1 MKKYSRKQKRQI
13 MIISGAFFY
22 LIALFLPHPLS
33 LALFILSYGILGRNI
48 FNKVIKNLHFSTIFD
63 ENFLMLV
70 ATLGAV
76 ALSQFEEAV
85 AVLLFYQVGE
95 YFQDQ
100 AVAKSRQSIAD
111 LMDINPDSARLIINE
126 IEQIVD
132 PSVIKV
138 GEIIRVKPGEKI
150 ACDGYV
156 VKGSSSVD
164 TKMLTG
170 ESLPITLNVGMKA
183 LSGTINLNSVID
195 IEVSETYETSTVSK
209 ILELVEMASSR
220 KSKSENFISTFARY
234 YTPIVVI
241 LAFSMAVFIP
251 IITQQTF
258 SIWIYRALVFLVVS
272 CPCALVLSIPL
283 SFFAGIGGAS
293 RQGILIKG
301 GNYLE
306 ALSHT
311 DTVVFDKTGTLTKGE
326 FVIEAIDSFKLDSRL
341 ILEKAAYAE
350 AHFNHPIA
358 LSIQKAFNQKIDEKR
373 ILKVID
379 IAGKGI
385 VALIDEDEILVGN
398 AQLLEEYKV
407 KIVKEIHSGT
417 ELHVVINHKHEANIL
432 LSDQIKDDAYLGIQK
447 LHALNIENIIMLSG
461 DKEESAQKVA
471 RQLNIKTFFAQC
483 LPQDKVSKVEELILN
498 KAKSSKVVFV
508 GDGIND
514 APVLAMSDIGIAM
527 GALGSDAAI
536 EAADVVILNDEVS
549 KVSDVIKHAKRT
561 MFIVKQN
568 IVFALGVKIGTLV
581 LASFGLANMWLAIF
595 ADVGVA
601 LLAVL
606 NASRILKF
614 KK

>member
-132 PSVIKV
+132 PSSLKV

-156 VKGSSSVD
+156 IKGSSSVD

-398 AQLLEEYKV
+398 AQLLDEYKV
-407 KIVKEIHSGT
+407 KVVKEIHSGT
-417 ELHVVINHKHEANIL
+417 ELHMVINKRHEANIL
-432 LSDQIKDDAYLGIQK
+432 LSDQVKEDAYLGIQK
-447 LHALNIENIIMLSG
+447 LQALNIKNIIMLSG
-461 DKEESAQKVA
+461 DKMESARKVA
-471 RQLNIKTFFAQC
+471 QQLNIHNFYAQC
-483 LPQDKVSKVEELILN
+483 LPQDKVSKVEELIQN

-568 IVFALGVKIGTLV
+568 IVFALGVKIGTLI
-581 LASFGLANMWLAIF
+581 LAAFGLANMWLAIF

>member
-126 IEQIVD
+126 TEKIVD
-132 PSVIKV
+132 PSSLKV

-326 FVIEAIDSFKLDSRL
+326 FEIEAIDSFNLDSRL

-398 AQLLEEYKV
+398 AQLLDEYKV
-407 KIVKEIHSGT
+407 KVVKEIHSGT
-417 ELHVVINHKHEANIL
+417 ELHMVINKRHEANIL
-432 LSDQIKDDAYLGIQK
+432 LSDQVKEDAYLGIQK
-447 LHALNIENIIMLSG
+447 LQALNIKNIIMLSG
-461 DKEESAQKVA
+461 DKMESARKVA
-471 RQLNIKTFFAQC
+471 QQLNIHNFYAQC
-483 LPQDKVSKVEELILN
+483 LPQDKVSKVEELIQN

-568 IVFALGVKIGTLV
+568 IVFALGVKIGTLI
-581 LASFGLANMWLAIF
+581 LAAFGLANMWLAIF

>member
-1 MKKYSRKQKRQI
+1 MKKVSRKQKRQI

-132 PSVIKV
+132 PSSLKV

-156 VKGSSSVD
+156 IKGSSSVD

-326 FVIEAIDSFKLDSRL
+326 FTIEAIDSFNLNSSL

-373 ILKVID
+373 ILKVTD
-379 IAGKGI
+379 ITGKGI
-385 VALIDEDEILVGN
+385 VAEIDEDEILIGN
-398 AQLLEEYKV
+398 AQLLDEYKV
-407 KIVKEIHSGT
+407 KVVKEIHSGT